1 VRSSA
6 NEHGSLNVLKEG
18 YPMAGVNGF
27 AGRTRSMRFN
37 PSQFLVMGFGAVI
50 LLGSI
55 LLSLPA
61 ASVSGEGVRYVDA
74 LFTATSATC
83 VTGLVVVDTATTY
96 SLFGQVVV
104 LLLIQVGGLGFMA
117 MATMMALV
125 LGRRITLR
133 GRLVLQESLNQFTLA
148 GLVRLTRYLFL
159 TTVIVEGIG
168 AFILCL
174 RFSAQFPLGKS
185 AYYGIFHS
193 VSAFCNAGFDLFG
206 TMTGPFTSLTG
217 WQSDPVIVLTIGSLI
232 VTGGLGFPVIIE
244 LIGHH
249 RGNRLSLHTRL
260 VLQVTGILLLGAA
273 LAILGL
279 EISNPNSL
287 KPLTWTGKLLG
298 AVFQSITPRTAGFN
312 TLDISKLR
320 DGTLFIMITLM
331 FIGASPSSTGGGIKT
346 TTFGALIA
354 SVVSTAKGRD
364 DVEMHERRL
373 PHDEVLKA
381 MTIATLA
388 MGLVTGVTL
397 ILSVTENA
405 RFLEVLFETTSAFGT
420 VGLTM
425 GITPSLSDVGRLLIM
440 ATMFMGRVGPLTVV
454 IALAQRKRQPSTVHL
469 AEERILIG

>member
-1 VRSSA
+1 
-6 NEHGSLNVLKEG
+6 
-18 YPMAGVNGF
+18 M
-27 AGRTRSMRFN
+27 
-37 PSQFLVMGFGAVI
+37 
-50 LLGSI
+50 
-55 LLSLPA
+55 
-61 ASVSGEGVRYVDA
+61 
-74 LFTATSATC
+74 
-83 VTGLVVVDTATTY
+83 
-96 SLFGQVVV
+96 

-125 LGRRITLR
+125 LEANHPPWPASAAGIAQPVHTGGTCAADQVFIPYDGDRRR
-133 GRLVLQESLNQFTLA
+133 HR
-148 GLVRLTRYLFL
+148 
-159 TTVIVEGIG
+159 

-174 RFSAQFPLGKS
+174 RLSAQPLGKS
-185 AYYGIFHS
+185 IYYGIFHS

-206 TMTGPFTSLTG
+206 TVTGPFTSLTG
-217 WQSDPVIVLTIGSLI
+217 WQSDPVIVLTVGSLI

-273 LAILGL
+273 LAIFGL

-298 AVFQSITPRTAGFN
+298 AIFQSITPRTAGFN

-320 DGTLFIMITLM
+320 DGTLFVMIILM

-354 SVVSTAKGRD
+354 SVISTAKGRD

-373 PHDEVLKA
+373 PHDEILKA

-425 GITPSLSDVGRLLIM
+425 GITPGLSDIGRVLIM

-454 IALAQRKRQPSTVHL
+454 IALAQRRRQPSTVHL